1 MAGLNV
7 SRTALRRAMAQ
18 PTVAR
23 TWTQTAAKASAARTY
38 ATASKVRLAIYSART
53 EKS

>member
-38 ATASKVRLAIYSART
+38 ATASKSLKDTFADGLP
-53 EKS
+53 E

>member
-18 PTVAR
+18 PTVSR

-38 ATASKVRLAIYSART
+38 ATASKV
-53 EKS
+53 